1 MKQLEQG
8 ARRNNGPVATAK
20 FVSERKTSEIV
31 EAMVEGKM
39 EKECLPKTFQKSH
52 MHTHMH
58 LHCLEMI
65 WQLTR
70 ELGGFQYIFVNFLES
85 VKCIYQC

>member
-1 MKQLEQG
+1 MDLWQQLNLSQKE
-8 ARRNNGPVATAK
+8 RPVK
-20 FVSERKTSEIV
+20 LWKLWWKGKWKRK
-31 EAMVEGKM
+31 
-39 EKECLPKTFQKSH
+39 CLPKTFQKSH

-85 VKCIYQC
+85 VKCIIQC